1 MYSANF
7 STQWNPG
14 PMKLLN
20 AEYRYLRDSV
30 DFYGNKLDQINV
42 SGQWPIA
49 KRWYAV
55 GQVSYSIPDSRTIEN
70 IFGFEYNADCWI
82 LRLMAQRYATSSIE
96 TNTAFYFQLEL
107 KGLSSLGNNPLNALR
122 RSIPGYEPLSP

>member
-7 STQWNPG
+7 STQWKPA

-30 DFYGNKLDQINV
+30 DFYGNKLDQVNV
-42 SGQWPIA
+42 SGQWPVA
-49 KRWYAV
+49 QRWYAI
-55 GQVSYSIPDSRTIEN
+55 GQVSYSLADNKTIEN
-70 IFGFEYNADCWI
+70 IFGFQYNADCWI
-82 LRLMAQRYATSSIE
+82 FRLMAQRYATSSVE

-107 KGLSSLGNNPLNALR
+107 NGLSSIGSNPLNALR